1 MLKWHQPQVLQFRMM
16 TGTNLYCFD
25 SHCQGESHKATD
37 KPCQDYSYS
46 HIDENGLAIAVVC
59 DGHGGKRYFRSDV
72 GARFATEIIANNV
85 KEFVNNI
92 DESLIVGQPFTQHAA
107 VQTEIDNH
115 DFHKERP
122 INTAFRQLF
131 ASIISQWQQR
141 IEQHAA
147 KTPLT
152 EKEITQVEEQY
163 RKEFQSGYKLEKIY
177 GCTLMT
183 YVSTPKYW
191 FAFHLGDGKMISFD
205 NDAKWQEPVLWDER
219 CFLNKTTSICDS
231 DALNE
236 FRYTYQ
242 GDGNF
247 PVAVFLGSDGMD
259 DSFGEET
266 NLVNF
271 YVKVAKSLVTEGQEI
286 TFADIQST
294 LPVLSKRGSQDD
306 MSIACVYDKA
316 KLSEAL
322 PKFIQWQIAA
332 TESNIQSVN
341 KRIMEAKERR
351 NRLEVLGESTDK
363 SKVELRYAQ
372 NDIDRGY
379 AEKQQLVKKIDI
391 LLKECYGD
399 SFAPYHDE
407 VGTAE
412 KERVL
417 VWIMEDNPFRVHLV
431 WKEKTE

>member
-1 MLKWHQPQVLQFRMM
+1 MR
-16 TGTNLYCFD
+16 CFD
-25 SHCQGESHKATD
+25 FHCQGESHKATD
-37 KPCQDYSYS
+37 KVCQDFSYS
-46 HIDENGLAIAVVC
+46 HIDENGLAVAVVC

-92 DESLIVGQPFTQHAA
+92 DEALLVGQPFTQQAA
-107 VQTEIDNH
+107 VQTEIDRH
-115 DFHKERP
+115 DFRKEKP
-122 INTAFRQLF
+122 IDMAFRQLF
-131 ASIISQWQQR
+131 ASIIGQWQQR

-147 KTPLT
+147 ANPLT
-152 EKEITQVEEQY
+152 EKEIAQVEEQY
-163 RKEFQSGYKLEKIY
+163 KKEFLSGYKLEKTY
-177 GCTLMT
+177 GCTLMA

-205 NDAKWQEPVLWDER
+205 QEAQWKEPVLWDDR

-242 GDGNF
+242 GDGVF

-259 DSFGEET
+259 DSFGEEA

-271 YVKVAKSLVTEGQEI
+271 YVQVAKSLVKEGFDA
-286 TFADIQST
+286 TFADIKDT

-306 MSIACVYDKA
+306 MSIACVFDETRLA
-316 KLSEAL
+316 EAL
-322 PKFIQWQIAA
+322 PKFVLWQIAMTKA
-332 TESNIQSVN
+332 SILAVN
-341 KRIMEAKERR
+341 KRIMEAKDRR
-351 NRLEVLGESTDK
+351 NRLEWMGDHTEK
-363 SKVELRYAQ
+363 SKIELRYAQ
-372 NDIDRGY
+372 NDIDKGY
-379 AEKQQLVKKIDI
+379 VEKQQLVRKLDI
-391 LLKECYGD
+391 LLKEYYGD
-399 SFAPYHDE
+399 AFVPYQDE

-417 VWIMEDNPFRVHLV
+417 VWKMEEHPFRVRLV
-431 WKEKTE
+431 WVEKN

>member
-1 MLKWHQPQVLQFRMM
+1 MK
-16 TGTNLYCFD
+16 CFD
-25 SHCQGESHKATD
+25 FHCQGQSHKATD
-37 KPCQDYSYS
+37 KVCQDYSYS
-46 HIDENGLAIAVVC
+46 HIDEKGLAIAVVC

-92 DESLIVGQPFTQHAA
+92 NEALLVGQPFTQQAA
-107 VQTEIDNH
+107 VQTEIDRH
-115 DFHKERP
+115 DFRKEKP
-122 INTAFRQLF
+122 IDMAFRQLF
-131 ASIISQWQQR
+131 ASIIGQWQQR

-147 KTPLT
+147 ANPLT
-152 EKEITQVEEQY
+152 EKENAQVEEQY
-163 RKEFQSGYKLEKIY
+163 KKEFLSGYKLEKTY
-177 GCTLMT
+177 GCTLMV
-183 YVSTPKYW
+183 YVSTSKYW

-205 NDAKWQEPVLWDER
+205 QEAQWKEPVLWDDR

-242 GDGNF
+242 GDGGF

-271 YVKVAKSLVTEGQEI
+271 YVRVAKSLVKDGFDA
-286 TFADIQST
+286 TFTDIKET

-306 MSIACVYDKA
+306 MSIACVYDETRLA
-316 KLSEAL
+316 EAL
-322 PKFIQWQIAA
+322 PKFVLWQIAMTKA
-332 TESNIQSVN
+332 TIMAAN
-341 KRIMEAKERR
+341 KRIMEAKDRR
-351 NRLEVLGESTDK
+351 NRLEWMDDHTEKGK
-363 SKVELRYAQ
+363 IELRYAQ
-372 NDIDRGY
+372 NDIDKGY
-379 AEKQQLVKKIDI
+379 TEKQQLVKKMDI
-391 LLKECYGD
+391 LLKEYYGD
-399 SFAPYHDE
+399 VFVPYQDE

-417 VWIMEDNPFRVHLV
+417 VWKMEEHPFRVRLV
-431 WKEKTE
+431 WEEV

>member
-1 MLKWHQPQVLQFRMM
+1 MK
-16 TGTNLYCFD
+16 CFD
-25 SHCQGESHKATD
+25 FHCQGESHKATD
-37 KPCQDYSYS
+37 KVCQDYSYS

-59 DGHGGKRYFRSDV
+59 DGHGGKHYFRSDV

-92 DESLIVGQPFTQHAA
+92 DQTLFFGQPFTQQAA
-107 VQTEIDNH
+107 IQTEIDRQ
-115 DFHKERP
+115 DFRKEKP
-122 INTAFRQLF
+122 IDVAFRQLF
-131 ASIISQWQQR
+131 ASIIGQWQQR

-147 KTPLT
+147 ENPLT
-152 EKEITQVEEQY
+152 DKENTQVEEQY
-163 RKEFQSGYKLEKIY
+163 RKEFQEGYKLEKIY
-177 GCTLMT
+177 GCTLMA

-205 NDAKWQEPVLWDER
+205 QDAQWKEPVLWDDR

-242 GDGNF
+242 GDGGF
-247 PVAVFLGSDGMD
+247 PIAVFLGSDGMD

-271 YVKVAKSLVTEGQEI
+271 YVKVAKSLVTNGHDA
-286 TFADIQST
+286 TFADIQDT

-306 MSIACVYDKA
+306 MSVACVYDEDRLK
-316 KLSEAL
+316 EAL
-322 PKFIQWQIAA
+322 PKFILWQIAMTKA
-332 TESNIQSVN
+332 EILSVN
-341 KRIMEAKERR
+341 KKIMDAKDRRSSLELSGSYTEKSRI
-351 NRLEVLGESTDK
+351 
-363 SKVELRYAQ
+363 ELRYAQ

-379 AEKQQLVKKIDI
+379 SEKLQLVKKMDI
-391 LLKECYGD
+391 LLKEYHGD
-399 SFAPYHDE
+399 AFVPYQDE
-407 VGTAE
+407 VGIAE

-417 VWIMEDNPFRVHLV
+417 VWKMEEHPFRVRLV
-431 WKEKTE
+431 WEEKG